1 MNGDQFTME
10 DIIEALETVEAA
22 MQIVAT
28 GAIVINDKDFSVR
41 RRDLGRLILRLETF
55 GALVRKVAEQ

>member
-28 GAIVINDKDFSVR
+28 GAIVINGQEFAVR
-41 RRDLGRLILRLETF
+41 RRDLGRLILRLEAF